1 MLEQTIGDTDLLCGR
16 FNFKTLV
23 VEQDVLFDPIQIRFL
38 LLVSVILQP
47 PLVADLIKEF
57 FFGGSM
63 DHFSINKHTIFDI

>member
-16 FNFKTLV
+16 FNFKTLGA
-23 VEQDVLFDPIQIRFL
+23 EQDGMFDRIRIRFL

-47 PLVADLIKEF
+47 PLVADLIKVF

-63 DHFSINKHTIFDI
+63 DHLSINKHTIFDI